1 MRGLVSDQSAQVI
14 TTGQCLRPEAYV
26 NTTKRG
32 LNTARAAGRCGV
44 QRTGPRDLTTSRIAT
59 PTQSPISQRNGALI
73 ADVSHRAEGLP
84 PDRAWREHDRMDF
97 HPGKLNEYT
106 APVRI
111 HLRKV
116 DEAQARLFEADDH
129 DWPPI
134 LAELAQSAH
143 ELSVAADNLAAST
156 DHASLT
162 AQ

>member
-1 MRGLVSDQSAQVI
+1 
-14 TTGQCLRPEAYV
+14 
-26 NTTKRG
+26 
-32 LNTARAAGRCGV
+32 
-44 QRTGPRDLTTSRIAT
+44 
-59 PTQSPISQRNGALI
+59 
-73 ADVSHRAEGLP
+73 
-84 PDRAWREHDRMDF
+84 MDF